1 MSETNFHKLCP
12 IFSFL
17 CSLHSHQLLA
27 RSLLEGTKTPFRSA
41 RTSRNTF
48 GSSSV
53 RLPQQIFIIC
63 ILNLHSCF
71 HENLFMLRPN
81 FPNHPLT
88 THIWQTKFSIMLDN
102 IGYFRFNQILTNPG
116 VDIRFILPTNLLLHK
131 SLSRGGNRFE
141 FSTKG
146 TKG

>member
-102 IGYFRFNQILTNPG
+102 IGYFRFNQILTKPG
-116 VDIRFILPTNLLLHK
+116 VDIGFILPTNLLLHK

-141 FSTKG
+141 FSTKA